1 MKIESRPKTG
11 KNTHFGFAKK
21 KHFWYYKQT
30 VTVET
35 KDQNLC
41 VNVDIGKSFCCLFW
55 KKELKVNLTK
65 SVLLVY

>member
-41 VNVDIGKSFCCLFW
+41 VNVDIGKSFCCLF
-55 KKELKVNLTK
+55 
-65 SVLLVY
+65 